1 MLSFSDMT
9 SSLPARKFTI
19 LTPLPQSRV
28 IERYGIAFAMA
39 VIAVLLRGLLDPVL
53 GHVAFYV
60 TVYMAVAFC
69 AVICGIA
76 PAVMSA
82 LVGFLGILYWF
93 VDPRNSLSVSRQ
105 SEIHGIIGFF
115 LVSTVL
121 ISLGEANRRK
131 QVRLNSTILDL
142 TSEANER
149 RRAEQA
155 LQKAHDELEK
165 RVAERTAELSGAL
178 VKLESEIEVRK
189 HAEQQL
195 RNLTVRLMTLQDEER
210 RRIARDLHD
219 TTGQTLTALK
229 LSVASIERLAKTMPG
244 ISRIVE
250 DLNALADEA
259 VQEIRTTSYLL
270 HPPLLD
276 EAGFVLATRW
286 FVEGFAKR
294 SNIQVH
300 CDLPENA
307 ERLPREYELV
317 LFRVLQESL
326 TNVHRHSGA
335 AAVSVKATE
344 DGNQC
349 RLEVRDNGHGIE
361 KRRLEQLREATGSF
375 GVGIAGMRERVRQFG
390 GLLDI
395 RSDQA
400 GTAVTVTLPL
410 VRSSESTASV
420 GISA

>member
-1 MLSFSDMT
+1 MT
-9 SSLPARKFTI
+9 SSLTARKLTI

-28 IERYGIAFAMA
+28 IARYGIAFAMA

-53 GHVAFYV
+53 GHVAFYD
-60 TVYMAVAFC
+60 TVFIAVAFC
-69 AVICGIA
+69 AVICGIT
-76 PAVMSA
+76 PSVMCA

-93 VDPRNSLSVSRQ
+93 IDPRYKLSVSKQ

-121 ISLGEANRRK
+121 IALGEANRRK
-131 QVRLNSTILDL
+131 QVKLNSTILDL

-149 RRAEQA
+149 RRAEQE
-155 LQKAHDELEK
+155 LQKAHDELEE
-165 RVAERTAELSGAL
+165 RVEKRTAELSSAL

-189 HAEQQL
+189 QAEEQL

-276 EAGFVLATRW
+276 EAGFALATRW

-300 CDLPENA
+300 CDLPEPA
-307 ERLPREYELV
+307 ERLPRDYELV

-344 DGNQC
+344 DGNQF

-361 KRRLEQLREATGSF
+361 ERRLEQLRGATGSF

-410 VRSSESTASV
+410 VKSSESTTSV